1 MLLESFFVS
10 FFPIFF
16 FLIGSLL
23 VVLRAGASRIF
34 FDVVGTFQATRLI
47 DDATT
52 RVTVMQG
59 LMLDGMSGIFESANL
74 VSDQMQMI
82 ADRTVEVSQ
91 RVEEARLEFE
101 KFASFKGAEEIQQQI
116 IAMGESYAFT
126 ADEALNAGSRMAQ
139 LGGIIG
145 GGAPVAA
152 ATQMGIQFG
161 LVGGMDTE
169 RAMKDIISLQQQTG
183 FMYGELTKAQY
194 NRLTAQEKANIV
206 GVETTKMM
214 TQLNT
219 IENRS
224 AATLPQLTHV
234 MNQFASSARLAGD
247 DVSYMAAMSAT
258 LIEAGEE
265 QGKAGRALKMMYARL
280 GADTGNNAE
289 ILRQYG
295 VEVKDADGNLRSMED
310 IMNDITRSKIMDS
323 EATKLQVAQA
333 IAGNDHYVRAIKLM
347 EQHSRTVQLNKQ
359 AQAGL
364 DDVNEEINRKLK
376 DQSYLLRLAETRYE
390 NASAA
395 LGKLYTPA
403 VTMAKNAQ
411 AGMIEGL
418 VGMAEQ
424 SEVFAFGLDKL
435 FKGQQMY
442 ETFRPFFE
450 AKLNLL
456 SMNISLQTQLAV
468 LRAVNGQELIRRSAY
483 GGQVAAMNAGLT
495 SLQQQLMYQD
505 SLISKQIMGV
515 KARRE
520 ESLLLALNAGKLK
533 NMEQSEIN
541 AIQQKIG
548 VLRYEIALEKQKI
561 ADKEKE
567 RALNMQTNLT
577 LKSNL
582 TEAIK
587 IKQQRIDELN
597 TQKNLTNEQKYQLLV
612 QQGVYQNTYRT
623 DAQMKRILEGQA
635 LQNNFKKIEAGYINQ
650 INSALEYQTTELAF
664 LNTQYADTEAKL
676 RRINTESMNRLQNQ
690 MMGLKGLMAQELQLI
705 LTQEMG
711 NDFSQKAYV
720 QENQA
725 KQILRLANNNLA
737 DAITEKTTVQ
747 MAENIIMQQVEVTA
761 RELATAYGVDAAMLR
776 QILPQMEVFNHH
788 LVKTKANQDALA
800 ASQMRMNNLLM
811 VSSGVL
817 GSLSM
822 VYSLL
827 GDSEKNQRAAMI
839 FMTASMIPA
848 TIQMFTMTKATM
860 SAATGMMGYTAATNT
875 ATVATSRFNKVVKMS
890 VVGLALG
897 AFVYAVD
904 KFAASMGNAKDE
916 MEDFRQ
922 SYESIHSSL
931 TQQDFTSVMESQGF
945 AAFDDG
951 RTFAQRIQDIDGL
964 AYAYDNLAYSQRQI
978 NNLLKEMQ
986 TTESAALLERQK
998 ETLAT
1003 YQKQEAV
1010 LQDIVNL
1017 KAAEKLLSDEMEA
1030 EMYFGD
1036 IQSIADLYEKQA
1048 DLEDAGLLAKTG
1060 DTFKK
1065 IGNMVGMENETI
1077 AQQLHDNQRQIDH
1090 MLSVLP
1096 SEYKDA
1102 IQDLANQSKDFE
1114 DFMTKLAD
1122 FVENER
1128 ERIEGVGDS
1137 AGGML
1142 DGFISPIEAAKE
1154 AMFEFSNAR
1163 EEMFFGMSKGNITGD
1178 MVKQVVNKGVE
1189 TLINTTEVIMTNN
1202 FNGMTTGEAATEI
1215 TNQVVKNLN
1224 DRGLNVQL

>member
-1 MLLESFFVS
+1 
-10 FFPIFF
+10 
-16 FLIGSLL
+16 
-23 VVLRAGASRIF
+23 
-34 FDVVGTFQATRLI
+34 
-47 DDATT
+47 
-52 RVTVMQG
+52 MQG
-59 LMLDGMSGIFESANL
+59 LLLDGMSGIFESANL

-101 KFASFKGAEEIQQQI
+101 KFASFKGAEAIQEQI

-194 NRLTAQEKANIV
+194 NRLTAQEKANVI

-289 ILRQYG
+289 LLRQYG

-310 IMNDITRSKIMDS
+310 IMNDITRSRIMDS

-347 EQHSRTVQLNKQ
+347 EQHSRTVQLNRQ

-376 DQSYLLRLAETRYE
+376 DQSYLLKLAETRYE

-403 VTMAKNAQ
+403 VTKATNAQ
-411 AGMIEGL
+411 AGMMEGL

-424 SEVFAFGLDKL
+424 SETVAFGLDML

-468 LRAVNGQELIRRSAY
+468 LRAVNGQELVRRSAY

-505 SLISKQIMGV
+505 SMISKQILGV

-520 ESLLLALNAGKLK
+520 ESMFLAIKANQIK
-533 NMEQSEIN
+533 NMTLIETLQVQGQISTLRQRIIEEQKSIAN
-541 AIQQKIG
+541 A
-548 VLRYEIALEKQKI
+548 EKK
-561 ADKEKE
+561 
-567 RALNMQTNLT
+567 RALTLSQNMAERESVNLQI
-577 LKSNL
+577 KQNN
-582 TEAIK
+582 EK
-587 IKQQRIDELN
+587 IKELQA
-597 TQKNLTNEQKYQLLV
+597 QKNLTDLQKYEILM
-612 QQGVYQNTYRT
+612 QQGKYANNQKT
-623 DAQMKRILEGQA
+623 DNQLKRIFQGQTFINLAKEVQVKHEKQIGAEIGLIAEKQKVLVAQEEQLGQA
-635 LQNNFKKIEAGYINQ
+635 VAKVSQKR
-650 INSALEYQTTELAF
+650 
-664 LNTQYADTEAKL
+664 LNT
-676 RRINTESMNRLQNQ
+676 LQMQ
-690 MMGLKGLMAQELQLI
+690 LQALKGLQAQELQLI

-711 NDFSQKAYV
+711 STFNEQNFQSESRAKA
-720 QENQA
+720 
-725 KQILRLANNNLA
+725 ILRAANDNLR
-737 DAITEKTTVQ
+737 DAITKKTTAQ
-747 MAENIIMQQVEVTA
+747 MAENMIMQQVEVTA
-761 RELATAYGVDAAMLR
+761 RELATAYGVEASMLR
-776 QILPQMEVFNHH
+776 QVLPQMEVFNQH
-788 LVKTKANQDALA
+788 LVRAKGNQDALA
-800 ASQMRMNNLLM
+800 ASQMRSNNIMM

-817 GSLSM
+817 GGMSM
-822 VYSLL
+822 LYSML
-827 GDSEKNQRAAMI
+827 GDSEESQRKAMI
-839 FMTASMIPA
+839 YMTLSMIPA
-848 TIQMFTMTKATM
+848 TVQMFTMTKATM
-860 SAATGMMGYTAATNT
+860 SAAVGMAGYTSATNT
-875 ATVATSRFNKVVKMS
+875 ATVATGRFNKVVKAS
-890 VVGLALG
+890 VIGLALSVMV
-897 AFVYAVD
+897 FAVNQFADAMGDAD
-904 KFAASMGNAKDE
+904 KE
-916 MEDFRQ
+916 MKNFKQ
-922 SYESIHSSL
+922 SYESVHSSL
-931 TQQDFTSVMESQGF
+931 TQQDFTKVMESQGF

-951 RTFAQRIQDIDGL
+951 RTFAERIEEVDGL

-978 NNLLKEMQ
+978 NDLVKEMQ

-998 ETLAT
+998 ETLAL

-1017 KAAEKLLSDEMEA
+1017 KSAEKLLADEMEA
-1030 EMYFGD
+1030 EMFFGD
-1036 IQSIADLYEKQA
+1036 IQTIADLYEENAK
-1048 DLEDAGLLAKTG
+1048 LEDAGLLAKTG

-1065 IGNMVGMENETI
+1065 LGNMVGMENETI
-1077 AQQLHDNQRQIDH
+1077 AQQMYDNQRQIDH
-1090 MLSVLP
+1090 ILSVLP

-1102 IQDLANQSKDFE
+1102 IQDIANQSSDFE
-1114 DFMTKLAD
+1114 DFMTKLGD

-1202 FNGMTTGEAATEI
+1202 FNGMTTGEAADEI
-1215 TNQVVKNLN
+1215 TSQVVKNLN

>member
-101 KFASFKGAEEIQQQI
+101 KFASFKGAEAIQEQI

-169 RAMKDIISLQQQTG
+169 RAMKDIISLQQQTN

-194 NRLTAQEKANIV
+194 NRLTAQEKANVI
-206 GVETTKMM
+206 GANTTKMM

-289 ILRQYG
+289 ILRRYG
-295 VEVKDADGNLRSMED
+295 VEVKDGNGNLRSMED

-347 EQHSRTVQLNKQ
+347 EQHSRTVQLNTQ

-403 VTMAKNAQ
+403 VTKAKNAQ
-411 AGMIEGL
+411 AGMMEGL

-424 SEVFAFGLDKL
+424 SEVFAYGLDAI

-468 LRAVNGQELIRRSAY
+468 LRAVNGQELVRRSAY
-483 GGQVAAMNAGLT
+483 GGQVAAINAGLT

-505 SLISKQIMGV
+505 SLITKQIRGV
-515 KARRE
+515 QARRE
-520 ESLLLALNAGKLK
+520 DVLLLSIAAGKIK
-533 NMEQSEIN
+533 NMTDQEQVQINQRLVSLRKTLVLKQAELETQRKQNTLYQHDAALGDFLVQNDLEIATQTRNRLLMEKDMTNEKKLQYLISQGVYSDIQRTEGQIKRITNGKALQNKYSQFEKQHQAEIN
-541 AIQQKIG
+541 AQLDIYNLKIEQLQQQKTESG
-548 VLRYEIALEKQKI
+548 VKSEMIHKKEIAAIQAEIQ
-561 ADKEKE
+561 
-567 RALNMQTNLT
+567 ALN
-577 LKSNL
+577 
-582 TEAIK
+582 
-587 IKQQRIDELN
+587 
-597 TQKNLTNEQKYQLLV
+597 
-612 QQGVYQNTYRT
+612 
-623 DAQMKRILEGQA
+623 QMKA
-635 LQNNFKKIEAGYINQ
+635 
-650 INSALEYQTTELAF
+650 S
-664 LNTQYADTEAKL
+664 
-676 RRINTESMNRLQNQ
+676 
-690 MMGLKGLMAQELQLI
+690 ELQLI

-711 NDFSQKAYV
+711 SDFNQKNFQ
-720 QENQA
+720 QESQA
-725 KQILRLANNNLA
+725 KQILRMANNNLT
-737 DAITEKTTVQ
+737 DAISEKTTVQ
-747 MAENIIMQQVEVTA
+747 MAENIVMQQVEVSA
-761 RELATAYGVDAAMLR
+761 RELATAYGVEASMLR
-776 QILPQMEVFNHH
+776 QILPQMQVFNQH
-788 LVKTKANQDALA
+788 LVRTKANQDALA
-800 ASQMRMNNLLM
+800 TSQMRMNNMLM
-811 VSSGVL
+811 VSSGIL

-839 FMTASMIPA
+839 FMTLSMIPA
-848 TIQMFTMTKATM
+848 TVQMFTMTKATM
-860 SAATGMMGYTAATNT
+860 SAAVGMAGYTAATNA
-875 ATVATSRFNKVVKMS
+875 ATVSTSAFNKVVKAGVIGALLS
-890 VVGLALG
+890 VAI
-897 AFVYAVD
+897 FAVD
-904 KFAASMGNAKDE
+904 KFASSMGKADE
-916 MEDFRQ
+916 EMKNFKQ
-922 SYESIHSSL
+922 SYDSIHSSL
-931 TQQDFTSVMESQGF
+931 TQQDFTNVMESQGF

-951 RTFAQRIQDIDGL
+951 RTFAERIEEVDGL
-964 AYAYDNLAYSQRQI
+964 AYAYNNLTYSQRQI
-978 NNLLKEMQ
+978 KELNKKMQ
-986 TTESAALLERQK
+986 TTESASLLERQK
-998 ETLAT
+998 ETLAL

-1017 KAAEKLLSDEMEA
+1017 KSAEKLLADQSEA
-1030 EMYFGD
+1030 EMFFGD
-1036 IQSIADLYEKQA
+1036 IQSIADLYKERA
-1048 DLEDAGLLAKTG
+1048 DIEDAGLLEKTG

-1065 IGNMVGMENETI
+1065 LGNMVGMENETI
-1077 AQQLHDNQRQIDH
+1077 AQQLHDNQRQINF
-1090 MLSVLP
+1090 MLSILP

-1102 IQDLANQSKDFE
+1102 IQDIANQSKDFE

-1122 FVENER
+1122 FVEEER

-1202 FNGMTTGEAATEI
+1202 FNGMTTGEAADEI
-1215 TNQVVKNLN
+1215 TSQVVKNLN